1 MEFLYPFAYAV
12 VKPTF
17 HIFFTLFCRMRVE
30 GRKWLCQPR
39 LPGQGGALVAANHLS
54 YLDPLV
60 LAAAAMRPMYFMA
73 KSELF
78 QMPILGPILRGV
90 RVFPVHRGSVDRA
103 ALRTCEELVRAGQLV
118 VIFAEGTRSATGR
131 LEEFEPGVGLLALR
145 TRAPVVPIGISGTDR
160 VLPRNIPMLLPG
172 KIEVRIG
179 PPVSFPDLYDR
190 PIERETVAEATR
202 RLMLATAALLP
213 RRQRPDWTVRSS
225 PRAGGIDLGV
235 RDNLKS

>member
-1 MEFLYPFAYAV
+1 MELLYPFAYAV
-12 VKPTF
+12 VKPTL
-17 HIFFTLFCRMRVE
+17 HVFFTLFCRMRVE
-30 GRKWLCQPR
+30 GRKWLSQPR
-39 LPGQGGALVAANHLS
+39 GALVATNHLS

-78 QMPILGPILRGV
+78 HMPILGPILRGV

-103 ALRTCEELVRAGQLV
+103 ALRTCEELVGAGQLV
-118 VIFAEGTRSATGR
+118 VIFAEGTRSTTGR
-131 LEEFEPGVGLLALR
+131 LQEFEPGVGLLALR

-160 VLPRNIPMLLPG
+160 VLPRNIPVLLPG

-179 PPVSFPDLYDR
+179 RPVCFPDLYDR
-190 PIERETVAEATR
+190 PIERETVMEATR

-213 RRQRPDWTVRSS
+213 RRQMPC
-225 PRAGGIDLGV
+225 
-235 RDNLKS
+235 